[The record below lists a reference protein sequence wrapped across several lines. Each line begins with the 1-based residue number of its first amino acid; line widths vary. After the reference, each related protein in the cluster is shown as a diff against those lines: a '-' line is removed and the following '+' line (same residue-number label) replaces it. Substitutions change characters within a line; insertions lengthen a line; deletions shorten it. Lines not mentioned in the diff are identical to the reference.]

1 MRPFCSGKCF
11 NRKKGKHKNVLT
23 FFNTMWE
30 LEHTFGILNA
40 YVKASVLNID
50 LNLVSTF
57 SIRKAA
63 LMTSEIINDNKLKSV
78 FNIYPSTLPHCT
90 PPRRCGVDGARDWPR
105 QPQSEGSP

>member
-1 MRPFCSGKCF
+1 
-11 NRKKGKHKNVLT
+11 
-23 FFNTMWE
+23 MWE

-78 FNIYPSTLPHCT
+78 FNIYPSTLKISVKNNTCFIFTWKNEIYSFP
-90 PPRRCGVDGARDWPR
+90 
-105 QPQSEGSP
+105 SFII